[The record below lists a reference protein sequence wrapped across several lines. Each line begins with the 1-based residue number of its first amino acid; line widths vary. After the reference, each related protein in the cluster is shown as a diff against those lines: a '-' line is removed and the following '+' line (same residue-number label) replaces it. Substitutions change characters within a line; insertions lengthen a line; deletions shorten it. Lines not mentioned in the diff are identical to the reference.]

1 MEAVPGRP
9 RGTSLV
15 RALAWF
21 VVSYG
26 LAVVGYAAANAV
38 AGRWFGK
45 ESYGLFVVVVTVS
58 AAIGQLGL
66 LGTHRGGLRAAAQG
80 DGELDD
86 ATLRLLRADAAVA
99 SRLSL
104 PLAGVLSG
112 VVMFLVADADTPTRV
127 ALGVGFAL
135 LVLFSG
141 QQKLWANYLRGLGHV
156 RQASLLEGRSGGAVV
171 SFTQAVLL
179 LLAWQLAPQLG
190 LAGAVGALVLGF
202 AVPVMAAGR
211 IVHRRL
217 APVAATEL
225 ELFRNLPGA
234 VRRNWR
240 FAANQLA
247 LYIAGTVE
255 IWIAGVVLTSE
266 AGSEFAAAQRLAL
279 LLMIPLTS
287 IQVVFAPVSAR
298 LIARGE
304 TARLE
309 SVLRTGATLAA
320 VGTSFLWLPM
330 LLTPELILGLLYG
343 DEFSSAALPL
353 FLLTLGNVV
362 YVGSGLCGVA
372 LVMSHHEGT
381 VATIQTVSTVV
392 RIVAGIAAALLFGVA
407 GLAASSAI
415 VTSVT
420 YAVLWVQAKRLLGLW
435 TQPTLRPQWGVLRRT
450 RS

>member
-179 LLAWQLAPQLG
+179 LLAWKLAPQLG

-211 IVHRRL
+211 IVHQRL

-266 AGSEFAAAQRLAL
+266 AGSEFAAAQRL
-279 LLMIPLTS
+279 
-287 IQVVFAPVSAR
+287 
-298 LIARGE
+298 
-304 TARLE
+304 
-309 SVLRTGATLAA
+309 GATAIHL
-320 VGTSFLWLPM
+320 VPGR
-330 LLTPELILGLLYG
+330 TP
-343 DEFSSAALPL
+343 ALRVQRR
-353 FLLTLGNVV
+353 F
-362 YVGSGLCGVA
+362 
-372 LVMSHHEGT
+372 
-381 VATIQTVSTVV
+381 
-392 RIVAGIAAALLFGVA
+392 VAGDDTTLQPSDVDDLTRDLLF
-407 GLAASSAI
+407 SDH
-415 VTSVT
+415 
-420 YAVLWVQAKRLLGLW
+420 RE
-435 TQPTLRPQWGVLRRT
+435 RLRRAMEAEGFAVYEHEWWHFDFHT
-450 RS
+450 WREYPVGNEPL